1 MWKDKYKIGVDL
13 IDEQHKELFQRV
25 SDFLRSVQSVG
36 DWDDKSGKVKETMD
50 FMQNYV
56 VEHFADEEVYQQEIS
71 YPEYEEHKAIHD
83 RFRSMVNSYADRF
96 ESEGYSQALV
106 QEFGGKLMTWLIMHV
121 AATDQKLG
129 TYVREQGGDKS

>member
-1 MWKDKYKIGVDL
+1 MWKDSYKVGVEL
-13 IDEQHKELFQRV
+13 IDDQHQELFQRV
-25 SDFLRSVQSVG
+25 STFLKSVQAEG
-36 DWDDKSGKVKETMD
+36 NWDEKLPYVKETME

-56 VEHFADEEVYQQEIS
+56 VEHFADEEEYQLEIN

-83 RFRSMVNSYADRF
+83 RFKAMVNSYADRF
-96 ESEGYSQALV
+96 IAEGYAQEVV

-129 TYVREQGGDKS
+129 AYAREQGGKK

>member
-13 IDEQHKELFQRV
+13 IDEQHQELFQRV
-25 SDFLRSVQSVG
+25 SDFLQSVQSDG
-36 DWDDKSGKVKETMD
+36 NWDEKLKTVKETMD

-56 VEHFADEEVYQQEIS
+56 VEHFADEEVYQQEIN
-71 YPEYEEHKAIHD
+71 YPEYREHKAIHD
-83 RFRSMVNSYADRF
+83 RFKTMVNSYGERF
-96 ESEGYSQALV
+96 ELEGYTQDLL

-129 TYVREQGGDKS
+129 AYVREQGGKK